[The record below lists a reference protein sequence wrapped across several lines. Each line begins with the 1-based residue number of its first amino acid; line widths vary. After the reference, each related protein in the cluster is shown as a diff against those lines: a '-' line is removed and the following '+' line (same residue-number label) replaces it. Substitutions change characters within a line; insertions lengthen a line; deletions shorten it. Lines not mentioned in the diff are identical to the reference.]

1 MDAFE
6 YDPPV
11 NDPARYNDGPGPSE
25 QDIDWSEFDA
35 EDSYAE
41 AYADAYLAQ
50 WDDDPSPY
58 DGNYSEM

>member
-11 NDPARYNDGPGPSE
+11 NDPARYDDGPE
-25 QDIDWSEFDA
+25 VDWSEFDA

-50 WDDDPSPY
+50 YDDDPNPY
-58 DGNYSEM
+58 HGDYSEM